1 MVLAVDLSTRNI
13 GIIIADGKVVY
24 QRHTLELAP
33 FDKDLKNNVE
43 EIKRVFKKI
52 AWYFVLDQVVIELA
66 NFRSAALTQKF
77 AFYAGVIYSIFSK
90 YQHTEIK
97 YFNANQWQFKIGCL
111 AQDNRDTRKQKAA
124 DFAKKYINITG
135 WTQDEI
141 DAYCMALVAKEL
153 QSTFEQHQAIQKA
166 KRRKY
171 DQKRRKQAK
180 ATNSKR
186 KSNVSGNDTKTPRN
200 NSK

>member
-52 AWYFVLDQVVIELA
+52 AWYFVLDQVLIELA

-124 DFAKKYINITG
+124 DFAKKYANIQG

-153 QSTFEQHQAIQKA
+153 VSTFEQHQEVQKA

-171 DQKRRKQAK
+171 AQKRRKAIRAINTTRKSANSRVNPKTQG
-180 ATNSKR
+180 TNSK
-186 KSNVSGNDTKTPRN
+186 
-200 NSK
+200 